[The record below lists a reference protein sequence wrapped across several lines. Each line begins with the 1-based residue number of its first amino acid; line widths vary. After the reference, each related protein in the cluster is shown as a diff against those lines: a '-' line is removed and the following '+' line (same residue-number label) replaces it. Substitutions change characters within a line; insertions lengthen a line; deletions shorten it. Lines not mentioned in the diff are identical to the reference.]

1 MRSAVCDFEFKVYGC
16 ALATCGLPG
25 STLQVTQRVHIHSY
39 YGIRVPKTIV
49 GMVFGDLIP

>member
-1 MRSAVCDFEFKVYGC
+1 MQAVQGICLGLRG
-16 ALATCGLPG
+16 LAAVHGARNPYLTK
-25 STLQVTQRVHIHSY
+25 RVHIHSY